1 MQGMRAQQKNSV
13 LGVLVAD
20 AAALGLHW
28 LYDLQ
33 RMHQV
38 VADKTPCFL
47 TPNPDHYAGEVG
59 YFAHGGKLAGEQSHY
74 GESYLLNLKHLAA
87 QGKFNTRIFQQKFI
101 ATFGPGGS
109 FNGYIDAPTRQS
121 LQNLQG
127 IDLSKEAD
135 NEPSGADDKQ
145 IPALTPVSALCA
157 AYPAGELTDKVIDSA
172 VRVTNN
178 NDFAVACGLYYSKV
192 LQAVLAGQ
200 SIADSFN
207 SASNLAPTEI
217 KEKITEALDMPATDL
232 DAAATFLGQAC
243 YLEKTIPLTAYIL
256 TNSASYQQ
264 AIEMNTLAGGDS
276 CGRAMMLGALA
287 GAFYGIGSDAGIP
300 YSWLLQLK
308 RHQDITALFA

>member
-1 MQGMRAQQKNSV
+1 MNLQQKNSV

-28 LYDLQ
+28 LYDLD

-38 VADKTPCFL
+38 VADQAPCFL
-47 TPNPDHYAGEVG
+47 TPSSEHYTGEVG
-59 YFAHGGKLAGEQSHY
+59 YFAHGGKQAGEQSHY
-74 GESYLLNLKHLAA
+74 GESYLLNLKHLVVH
-87 QGKFNTRIFQQKFI
+87 GKFDTRIFQQEFM

-109 FNGYIDAPTRQS
+109 FSGYIDAPTRQT
-121 LQNLQG
+121 LKNLQQFKL
-127 IDLSKEAD
+127 DEAVAD
-135 NEPSGADDKQ
+135 DKPSGADDKQ
-145 IPALTPVSALCA
+145 VPALIPVSALCA
-157 AYPAGELTDKVIDSA
+157 AYPPGKLTDIEIENA
-172 VRVTNN
+172 ICVTNN
-178 NDFAVACGLYYSKV
+178 NDFAVACGLYYAKV
-192 LQAVLAGQ
+192 FQAILNGQ
-200 SIADSFN
+200 SLADSFT
-207 SASNLAPTEI
+207 SAAHLAPAEI
-217 KEKITEALDMPATDL
+217 KETVTEALDMPATDL